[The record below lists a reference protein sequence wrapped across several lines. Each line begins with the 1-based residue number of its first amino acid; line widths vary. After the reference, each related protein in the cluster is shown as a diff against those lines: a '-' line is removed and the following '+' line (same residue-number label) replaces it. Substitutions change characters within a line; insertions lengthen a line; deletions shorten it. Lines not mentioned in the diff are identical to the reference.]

1 MARPNDII
9 KRSATLLVSAVL
21 CISLPSC
28 ATKTGSETKDE
39 RVRVVATDFAMYD
52 LARAVCGDTC
62 DVRMLISPGSES
74 HDFEA
79 TLEDIALIAKTDV
92 FVYVGGEG
100 EKWVDDV
107 LEASGTSAELVC
119 ATELVETYTVDTASV
134 FESDD
139 TDHDHDHDDEHGHEI
154 DEHVWTSIPNA
165 ITIMNAIGAA
175 VLREDE
181 DFERQNAEY
190 IGELLEIDAELR
202 RTVENGARH
211 TIVFADR
218 FPFRY
223 FTEEYALDCYAAF
236 SGCSS
241 AVEPSLSTVN
251 ALIEKVRSEDIP
263 YIFVIEFSDRHTA
276 EAIARETG
284 AEILELHSAHNVS
297 RADFDSGVTY
307 ADLMRRNAENLR
319 LALN

>member
-9 KRSATLLVSAVL
+9 RRSAALLVSAVL
-21 CISLPSC
+21 CGPLSSC
-28 ATKTGSETKDE
+28 AAKTGGGTEDE

-79 TLEDIALIAKTDV
+79 TLADIALIADTDV
-92 FVYVGGEG
+92 FVYVGGES

-119 ATELVETYTVDTASV
+119 ATELVETYTVD
-134 FESDD
+134 DD
-139 TDHDHDHDDEHGHEI
+139 TDHDHDHDTDHKHEHEI

-165 ITIMNAIGAA
+165 LTIMEAIGAA

-181 DFERQNAEY
+181 DFERQNADY
-190 IGELLEIDAELR
+190 VAELLDIDAELR
-202 RTVENGARH
+202 RTVESGARH

-223 FTEEYALDCYAAF
+223 FTEEYGLDYYAAF

-251 ALIEKVRSEDIP
+251 TLIERVRSEELP
-263 YIFVIEFSDRHTA
+263 YIFVIEFSDRRTA

-297 RADFDSGVTY
+297 SSDFDSGVTY